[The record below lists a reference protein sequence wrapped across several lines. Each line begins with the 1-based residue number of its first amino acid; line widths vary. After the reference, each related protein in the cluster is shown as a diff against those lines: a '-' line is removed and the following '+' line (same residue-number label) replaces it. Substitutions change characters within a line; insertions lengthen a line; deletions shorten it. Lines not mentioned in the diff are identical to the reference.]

1 MTAWIIWSI
10 RLEKAECQPSLRR
23 TSYRKGEEHYEKDF
37 LNGVVVLDVPAKKVV
52 QKNDLY
58 YKVALDGE
66 DTILK
71 MIPYYAWANRDEADM
86 SVWFP
91 KA

>member
-1 MTAWIIWSI
+1 MGAFGSLLVIGAKTWVGF
-10 RLEKAECQPSLRR
+10 LELRG
-23 TSYRKGEEHYEKDF
+23 TIQEHYEKDF

>member
-1 MTAWIIWSI
+1 MMEITFDQSNPNH
-10 RLEKAECQPSLRR
+10 LVE
-23 TSYRKGEEHYEKDF
+23 TSKLIKDF

>member
-1 MTAWIIWSI
+1 M
-10 RLEKAECQPSLRR
+10 
-23 TSYRKGEEHYEKDF
+23 
-37 LNGVVVLDVPAKKVV
+37 DVPAKKVV

-86 SVWFP
+86 SVWVP